1 MDTRIEEVKHFTM
14 KGTVFISEIFPIDTS
29 SSFNVRFKARSLNPN
44 ILSWG
49 YFLIDCLNEEQK
61 SISCQD
67 VYVMSKIPPV
77 TVIGISADRTTLAIE
92 EDDTDWGLAEMTYK
106 YIGVY
111 SDGDTERLPT
121 LSTS

>member
-1 MDTRIEEVKHFTM
+1 
-14 KGTVFISEIFPIDTS
+14 
-29 SSFNVRFKARSLNPN
+29 
-44 ILSWG
+44 
-49 YFLIDCLNEEQK
+49 
-61 SISCQD
+61 
-67 VYVMSKIPPV
+67 MSKIPPV